1 MTGLVTVVAT
11 VVVFGMLILIH
22 ELGHFLMAR
31 RAGVRV
37 HEFALGFGPRVLST
51 RRGPTMYSLR
61 AVPLGG
67 FVRMAGMHPGEEDW
81 AAIPARERFLDQPIG
96 TRAAIIAAGPA
107 MNILLA
113 VLLFALVFAAV
124 GLEEPT
130 LEVARVVPGMP
141 AQEAGLQ
148 PGDEITAVAGQ
159 PVNSWEQLAR
169 GIQSRPGEPTEL
181 EIRRDGSRLTITVT
195 PVEQSPGYGVIGI
208 EPVMI
213 TKRTPP
219 LQAIGEGMVWT
230 GRVIVSFFDGLARMF
245 AGQGG
250 ADIIGPVG
258 IGQHIGEATRMGLAN
273 VMLLAAVLSANLALI
288 NLLPIPA
295 LDGSRLVF
303 LAWEWI
309 RGRPVD
315 PDKEGFVHFV
325 GFALLLVLA
334 ILITYR
340 DILNL
345 A

>member
-1 MTGLVTVVAT
+1 MTGLVTVLAT
-11 VVVFGMLILIH
+11 VLVFGVLILIH
-22 ELGHFLMAR
+22 ELGHFLAAR

-37 HEFALGFGPRVLST
+37 HEFALGFGPRLLST
-51 RRGPTMYSLR
+51 RRGNTMYSLR

-67 FVRMAGMHPGEEDW
+67 FVRMAGMHPVEDDW
-81 AAIPARERFLDQPIG
+81 DDIPPRERFLDQSIG
-96 TRAAIIAAGPA
+96 TRASIIAAGPA

-113 VLLFALVFAAV
+113 VLLFALVFSAV
-124 GLEEPT
+124 GLAEPT
-130 LEVARVVPGMP
+130 LRVARVSPGMP

-148 PGDEITAVAGQ
+148 PGDEITAVAGR
-159 PVNSWEQLAR
+159 PVNNWEQLAR
-169 GIQSRPGEPTEL
+169 GIQGRPGEPTEL
-181 EIRRDGSRLTITVT
+181 EIIRDGERLTLTVT
-195 PVEQSPGYGVIGI
+195 PLEQAPGYGIIGI
-208 EPVMI
+208 EPEI
-213 TKRTPP
+213 INKRTPP
-219 LQAIGEGMVWT
+219 LQAVGEGILWT
-230 GRVIVSFFDGLARMF
+230 GRVIVSFFDGLARLF

-273 VMLLAAVLSANLALI
+273 VLLLAAVLNANLALI

-303 LAWEWI
+303 LVWEWI